1 MGFGFRQPR
10 LPRHGGFR
18 GSPGRRRLS
27 STGGTVS
34 SASAATIDSA
44 PLPSLFGGC
53 VQKRQNCIGVQALRG
68 GQVFCQSLDVHF

>member
-27 STGGTVS
+27 SAGGTVS